1 MLLSR
6 ARKVWEYA
14 EKIKR
19 SSKFSVAPQMHVK
32 RWGKRS
38 DPDVCTARLMYQVLP
53 VHWKRQ
59 WLDKYYEDLG
69 IVGLGC
75 DCWLK

>member
-6 ARKVWEYA
+6 ARKVWGYA

-19 SSKFSVAPQMHVK
+19 GSKFSVAPQMHVK
-32 RWGKRS
+32 RWGKRL

-53 VHWKRQ
+53 VQWKRQ
-59 WLDKYYEDLG
+59 RLDKYHEDLG
-69 IVGLGC
+69 IVGT
-75 DCWLK
+75 WM